1 MKFVNKKGF
10 TLRFSISFLVIV
22 AVLLTMLIGMISA
35 IQVNRDSLISSY
47 LQSNNQYA
55 KKLASNTGSLLTT
68 MRQNITSISAIVK
81 RGTKMDA
88 VLLDDLY
95 QENRQYFNSI
105 FIANEKRVIEFTSPN
120 TTGVHPG
127 DQLTSEASKLAITS
141 RTPFISNPYRS
152 KSGRYIILISSP
164 IFNQNGEYK
173 GFVGGT
179 IYLEEKNVLNSLLEE
194 HFFGNGSYVF
204 VVEKTG
210 HLIFHP
216 DTKRIGQSVSGNAVV
231 QKVLSGANGSQRVT
245 NSQNHDFFAGYA
257 FDPTSSWGIIAQT
270 PTSVIEGPS
279 SHLINKML
287 LQSLPFLILVLLLGW
302 WVANQIARP
311 LHILAKYS
319 DEATLNLGKGKSLP
333 DLRSNYYEVRLL
345 YQSVK
350 IAFQNIDQDIT
361 QLRDEVKMDGL
372 TGLGN
377 RRSFDSVM
385 NKLTTRHTPFSLI
398 LLDIDHFKNV
408 NDTHGHLT
416 GDEVLKFLA
425 GMMEDLAGDR
435 SLNFRYGGE
444 EFVIL
449 VKHEATS
456 YAFQI
461 AERIRKILS
470 VTKSP
475 TGEPITISLGIAS
488 FPVHA
493 KETQDLIMK
502 ADQAMYQSKV
512 NGRNRTTISEA
523 E

>member
-1 MKFVNKKGF
+1 MKFMNKKGF

-35 IQVNRDSLISSY
+35 IQTNRDALISSY

-55 KKLASNTGSLLTT
+55 KKLASNTGDLLTT
-68 MRQNITSISAIVK
+68 MKQNIISISAIVR
-81 RGTKMDA
+81 RGTHMNT
-88 VLLDDLY
+88 VLLDDLF

-105 FIANEKRVIEFTSPN
+105 FIANENRVIQFMSSN

-127 DQLTSEASKLAITS
+127 DKLTSEASKIAITS
-141 RTPFISNPYRS
+141 RTPFISDPYRG

-164 IFNQNGEYK
+164 IFDKKGEYK

-216 DTKRIGQSVSGNAVV
+216 DKKRIGESVSGNAVV
-231 QKVLSGANGSQRVT
+231 HQVIAGANGSQRVT
-245 NSQNHDFFAGYA
+245 NTQHHEFFAGYA
-257 FDPTSSWGIIAQT
+257 FDPISSWGIIAQT

-279 SHLINKML
+279 QRLINKMF
-287 LQSLPFLILVLLLGW
+287 LQSLPFLILILLMGW

-311 LHILAKYS
+311 LHTLAKFS
-319 DEATLNLGKGKSLP
+319 DEATLNLGKGKILP
-333 DLRSNYYEVRLL
+333 DVRSNYYEVRLL

-350 IAFQNIDQDIT
+350 IAFENIDQDIS

-377 RRSFDSVM
+377 RRSFDAVM
-385 NKLTTRHTPFSLI
+385 DKLTSRHKPFSMI
-398 LLDIDHFKNV
+398 LLDIDHFKKV
-408 NDTHGHLT
+408 NDTYGHLT
-416 GDEVLKFLA
+416 GDEVLKFLS

-435 SLNFRYGGE
+435 SLTFRYGGE

-449 VKHEATS
+449 TKHEDTT
-456 YAFQI
+456 YALQI

-488 FPVHA
+488 FPAHGT
-493 KETQDLIMK
+493 ETQEIIMK
-502 ADQAMYQSKV
+502 ADQALYHSKL
-512 NGRNRTTISEA
+512 NGRNRTTVTDA